1 MTRSIRIGEIG
12 SYCENQVEQLLRAT
26 VLETDRRLKER
37 SPVDTGRF
45 RFSWQIGENT
55 TGIYDAGPQQ
65 PSDPSSKTR
74 TSPPASPAPP
84 LARGVNYTPTFEKLG
99 NVYSIHNSLPYAEP
113 LAQGH
118 SSQAPAGWLDLVAR
132 EMQSNVSK
140 NWERIRRQG

>member
-1 MTRSIRIGEIG
+1 MSNLPIRDIGN
-12 SYCENQVEQLLRAT
+12 YCERQVEQLLRAT
-26 VLETDRRLKER
+26 VLATDRKLKER

-65 PSDPSSKTR
+65 ASDPNSKTR

-99 NVYSIHNSLPYAEP
+99 NVYSVHNNLPYAES

-118 SSQAPAGWLDLVAR
+118 SSQAPAGWVDLTAR
-132 EMQSNVSK
+132 EMQRFVNT

>member
-1 MTRSIRIGEIG
+1 MATIKIGDIG
-12 SYCENQVEQLLRAT
+12 DYCGQQLEQLLRAT

-65 PSDPSSKTR
+65 VSDPTNRLR
-74 TSPPASPAPP
+74 TAPPSTPAPP
-84 LARGVNYTPTFEKLG
+84 LARGINYTPTYEKLG
-99 NVYSIHNSLPYAEP
+99 NVYSIHNSLPYAQA

-118 SSQAPAGWLDLVAR
+118 SNQAPAGWIDLVAR
-132 EMQSNVSK
+132 EMQSNVNR
-140 NWERIRRQG
+140 NWERIKRQG